1 MHSGLGIDAGV
12 VACSCSSS
20 GCCCGTVNG
29 VLVAYARLQPILVTL
44 ATLAILQGLA
54 IKILPEPGGSIP
66 VGYSNALANPGGPW
80 SIFYV
85 VAIAGLWLVLRRT
98 ATGVADLRDRQ
109 RRVRRP
115 RPRDPGAA
123 TSRPIAYALAGTLAA
138 ASGLFLA
145 ATTTAGDAA
154 AGRRLR
160 PHVDRGRRPRRRQL
174 LRRARQRAR
183 LDRRRVHPDDPHER
197 PLLRGHRPAL
207 PVVLPGALPLR
218 RSAARKRSSA
228 TSCGGAHERARRPSA
243 RIQDTLTRD
252 RRRTLV
258 AFAFAVIVFVVGAFL
273 HSGFASWGSVSAI
286 LEVASFVGFV
296 AAGQTFVILVGG
308 IDLSVPWVL
317 NAAGDPVRGLLARPQ
332 RARRAGGSARA
343 RARVRDRRRERLLRR
358 LSRRPG
364 GRDDARDER
373 DHGGPDARAHQGAD
387 LRDAATRTR
396 RGVLQNVVHK
406 DLLGIPADL
415 ILWLGVAAL
424 ASVVLAFTTYGR
436 KVYAIGNNPTAAYL
450 AGVNVRLVTSS
461 LYGLSGMFAALAGIV
476 LVSYSG
482 QPTLGMGD
490 PYLFQSIAAAVI
502 GGISILGGRGNYL
515 GTVAGAVS
523 LVALISLLQAE
534 NMPDYGRS
542 IVYGVAILV
551 VLVLFGREE
560 RV

>member
-1 MHSGLGIDAGV
+1 MTEPAVLG
-12 VACSCSSS
+12 
-20 GCCCGTVNG
+20 
-29 VLVAYARLQPILVTL
+29 
-44 ATLAILQGLA
+44 
-54 IKILPEPGGSIP
+54 
-66 VGYSNALANPGGPW
+66 
-80 SIFYV
+80 
-85 VAIAGLWLVLRRT
+85 
-98 ATGVADLRDRQ
+98 
-109 RRVRRP
+109 
-115 RPRDPGAA
+115 
-123 TSRPIAYALAGTLAA
+123 
-138 ASGLFLA
+138 
-145 ATTTAGDAA
+145 
-154 AGRRLR
+154 
-160 PHVDRGRRPRRRQL
+160 
-174 LRRARQRAR
+174 
-183 LDRRRVHPDDPHER
+183 
-197 PLLRGHRPAL
+197 
-207 PVVLPGALPLR
+207 
-218 RSAARKRSSA
+218 
-228 TSCGGAHERARRPSA
+228 
-243 RIQDTLTRD
+243 RIQGKLTRD

-273 HSGFASWGSVSAI
+273 HSGFANWGSVSAI

-317 NAAGDPVRGLLARPQ
+317 NAAGILFAVFSLGHSGRAVPAVLLALALGFAIGAANGFCVAYLAVPAVVMTLAMNGILEGLTLGLTKGLTC
-332 RARRAGGSARA
+332 ARCNSYA
-343 RARVRDRRRERLLRR
+343 
-358 LSRRPG
+358 PK
-364 GRDDARDER
+364 
-373 DHGGPDARAHQGAD
+373 
-387 LRDAATRTR
+387 
-396 RGVLQNVVHK
+396 VLQDVVHK

-415 ILWLGVAAL
+415 ILWFGVAAL

-436 KVYAIGNNPTAAYL
+436 KVYAAGNNPTAAYL
-450 AGVNVRLVTSS
+450 AGVNVRLVTMS

-523 LVALISLLQAE
+523 LVALISLLEAE